1 MKARAFT
8 MAEVLITLGI
18 IGIVA
23 AMTLPTILE
32 NVRQRQWAER
42 EWSTAFK
49 ITQAMDKMR
58 ALDLLNG
65 SYASTDEFV
74 DELQKHLKI
83 VQRCDASNLD
93 ACWPTKQV
101 RTADGEI
108 VNVADYKTGAD
119 LQIASNTTNNVGLV
133 LADGSTIIL
142 TYNPANGFA
151 ESTSSPVVYTKDIQI
166 GKGKSRSYAYSS
178 DSTASIDFVM
188 DVNGGKK
195 PNSESTV
202 VTDIRSFKTARFTKS
217 NVCTGIKVGNICA
230 VDLGNTRTLA
240 TTLEENKK
248 YDPHFANAQNS
259 WAAAQKACSDIGM
272 SLASKST
279 LKTLYNSQTEGL
291 PTSGTYWT
299 SDEGTGYY
307 GKVNAYRFNFANGR
321 DFDVGSKTLKTD
333 STMCVD

>member
-101 RTADGEI
+101 RTLLTLQTIRLALI
-108 VNVADYKTGAD
+108 YKLPQTQ
-119 LQIASNTTNNVGLV
+119 QITW
-133 LADGSTIIL
+133 D
-142 TYNPANGFA
+142 
-151 ESTSSPVVYTKDIQI
+151 
-166 GKGKSRSYAYSS
+166 
-178 DSTASIDFVM
+178 
-188 DVNGGKK
+188 
-195 PNSESTV
+195 
-202 VTDIRSFKTARFTKS
+202 
-217 NVCTGIKVGNICA
+217 
-230 VDLGNTRTLA
+230 
-240 TTLEENKK
+240 
-248 YDPHFANAQNS
+248 
-259 WAAAQKACSDIGM
+259 
-272 SLASKST
+272 
-279 LKTLYNSQTEGL
+279 
-291 PTSGTYWT
+291 
-299 SDEGTGYY
+299 
-307 GKVNAYRFNFANGR
+307 
-321 DFDVGSKTLKTD
+321 
-333 STMCVD
+333 